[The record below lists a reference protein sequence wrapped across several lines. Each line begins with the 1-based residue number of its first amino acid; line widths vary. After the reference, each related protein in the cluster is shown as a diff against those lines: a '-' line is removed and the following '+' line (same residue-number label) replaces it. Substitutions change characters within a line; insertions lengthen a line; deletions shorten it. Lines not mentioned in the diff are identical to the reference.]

1 MDAPSLTF
9 YCELGAGPLR
19 ELFATPGL
27 HEDLVALRASVSLGL
42 LDLGPERA
50 EVVRRL
56 TGEGIPVIAWLLLS
70 EAQGYWFNTG
80 NVEQARARYE
90 AFRDWTA
97 KEGLSWAGVG
107 LDIEPDMRDMHELFK
122 RPWRLVPRALVRTV
136 RGGGTLRRAR
146 EGYAALVER
155 IRADGYRVDAYQFP
169 FILDERQ
176 ARSTLLQRASGVLD
190 LEADREVL
198 MLYSSFARPYG
209 PALLWSY
216 GPGGHSLAVGVTGG
230 GVQPPEGVRLPEPL
244 SWDELSRDL
253 RLAVRWTRDLHV
265 FSLEGCVQQGFLP
278 RLRTLDWDA
287 PVDPPLVPARR
298 VDGLRRA
305 ARAVLETSARVLR

>member
-1 MDAPSLTF
+1 MDAPTLTF
-9 YCELGAGPLR
+9 YCELDAGPLR

-56 TGEGIPVIAWLLLS
+56 TREGVPVIAWLLLS
-70 EAQGYWFNTG
+70 PEQGYWFNTG
-80 NVEQARARYE
+80 NVDAAAARYE
-90 AFRDWTA
+90 AFRAWTK
-97 KEGLSWAGVG
+97 KEGLEWAGVG
-107 LDIEPDMRDMHELFK
+107 LDIEPDMRDVQELFTGN
-122 RPWRLVPRALVRTV
+122 WRVVPRALSRMV
-136 RGGGTLRRAR
+136 RGGSTLRRAR

-176 ARSTLLQRASGVLD
+176 ARSTLLQKVAGVLD
-190 LEADREVL
+190 LKADREVL
-198 MLYSSFARPYG
+198 MLYSSFARPLG

-216 GPGGHSLAVGVTGG
+216 GPGKHSIAVGVTGG
-230 GVQPPEGVRLPEPL
+230 GVQPEGVRLPPPL
-244 SWDELSRDL
+244 TWDELSRDL

-265 FSLEGCVQQGFLP
+265 FSLEGCVQQDFLS

-287 PVDPPLVPARR
+287 PVEPPLVSSRR
-298 VDGLRRA
+298 VDGVRRA
-305 ARAVLETSARVLR
+305 ARAVLGWTSSARP